1 MTKLNRTP
9 FPKPA
14 TDTRPKEISEEDLA
28 QLERLHNAAR
38 RAADTMNDFMRDL
51 SVKYGTSERDQ
62 ISWSGRII
70 WAPDEKPKA

>member
-1 MTKLNRTP
+1 MTKANRTP
-9 FPKPA
+9 FPKPS

-28 QLERLHNAAR
+28 QMERLHSAAR

-70 WAPDEKPKA
+70 WAPEPPKA